1 MIARRGLCLVLAGPS
16 GGGKSSVVRALREAE
31 PALSVSISLT
41 TRPARPQER
50 EGVDYFFCD
59 EATFEARREAGELL
73 EWARVLGRYL
83 YGTPRAPVET
93 ALARGE
99 DIVFDIDWQ
108 GFRSLRA
115 AMPQDVIGVFL
126 LPPALEALQAR
137 LRERGE
143 DSEEEIARRMARAR
157 DEISH
162 CEEFDHV
169 LINEDFTHT
178 VAETRAILHAARTA
192 APRLVGLS
200 AFRARLSG

>member
-16 GGGKSSVVRALREAE
+16 GGGKSSVVKALREAE

-41 TRPARPQER
+41 TRPARPHER
-50 EGVDYFFCD
+50 EGIDYFFCD
-59 EATFEARREAGELL
+59 EATFEARRRAGELL

-83 YGTPRAPVET
+83 YGTPRAPVEA

-115 AMPQDVIGVFL
+115 AMPDDVISVFL
-126 LPPALEALQAR
+126 LPPALDALKTR
-137 LRERGE
+137 LRTRGG
-143 DSEEEIARRMARAR
+143 DSEDEIARRMARAR

-162 CEEFDHV
+162 CAEFDHV
-169 LINEDFTHT
+169 LVNDDFART

-192 APRLVGLS
+192 APRLIGLS
-200 AFRARLSG
+200 GFCGRLAG